1 MSICKTYIW
10 IALRSVFGTIIDR
23 ILKGVNIVDN
33 RVKELRKEKGL
44 KQEELAAK
52 INVSQQT
59 ISRIENGENSLP
71 ADILIQLSNY
81 FHVSIDYILKV
92 SDKRL
97 TQEYQIELLHLTE
110 NHMDICRMYNAVSSR
125 KQSLVYEL
133 LKEMYEDE
141 KD

>member
-1 MSICKTYIW
+1 M
-10 IALRSVFGTIIDR
+10 
-23 ILKGVNIVDN
+23 
-33 RVKELRKEKGL
+33 
-44 KQEELAAK
+44 
-52 INVSQQT
+52 
-59 ISRIENGENSLP
+59 
-71 ADILIQLSNY
+71 
-81 FHVSIDYILKV
+81 KV

>member
-1 MSICKTYIW
+1 M
-10 IALRSVFGTIIDR
+10 
-23 ILKGVNIVDN
+23 DN
-33 RVKELRKEKGL
+33 RVKELRKERRL

-71 ADILIQLSNY
+71 ADILIQLSRF
-81 FHVSIDYILKV
+81 FHVSIDYILKM

-97 TQEYQIELLHLTE
+97 TEEYWIEFQQFTE
-110 NHMDICRMYNAVSSR
+110 NHIDICRMYSALYKR
-125 KQSLVYEL
+125 KQNLIHGL

-141 KD
+141 KA

>member
-1 MSICKTYIW
+1 M
-10 IALRSVFGTIIDR
+10 
-23 ILKGVNIVDN
+23 DN
-33 RVKELRKEKGL
+33 RVKELRKERRL

-110 NHMDICRMYNAVSSR
+110 NHMDICRMYNALNKR
-125 KQSLVYEL
+125 KQNLIHGL

-141 KD
+141 KA

>member
-71 ADILIQLSNY
+71 ADILIQLSRF
-81 FHVSIDYILKV
+81 FHVSIDYILKM

-97 TQEYQIELLHLTE
+97 TEEYWIEFQQFTE
-110 NHMDICRMYNAVSSR
+110 NHIDICRMYSACLLYTSR
-125 KQSLVYEL
+125 CV
-133 LKEMYEDE
+133 
-141 KD
+141 

>member
-1 MSICKTYIW
+1 MHKPYNW
-10 IALRSVFGTIIDR
+10 IALRLVSDTIISR
-23 ILKGVNIVDN
+23 LLKGVNTVDN
-33 RVKELRKEKGL
+33 RVKELRKERRL

-71 ADILIQLSNY
+71 ADILIQLSRF
-81 FHVSIDYILKV
+81 FHVSIDYILKM

-97 TQEYQIELLHLTE
+97 TEEYWIEFQQFTE
-110 NHMDICRMYNAVSSR
+110 NHIDICRMYSALNKR
-125 KQSLVYEL
+125 KQNLIHGL

>member
-23 ILKGVNIVDN
+23 ILKGVHIVDN